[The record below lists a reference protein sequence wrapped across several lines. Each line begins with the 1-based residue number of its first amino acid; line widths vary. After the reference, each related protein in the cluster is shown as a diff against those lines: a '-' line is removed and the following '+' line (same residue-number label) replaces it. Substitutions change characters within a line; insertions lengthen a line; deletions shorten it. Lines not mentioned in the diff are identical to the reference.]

1 MITVTIDLDG
11 TKTTRP
17 LDGKQI
23 LIGRSR
29 SSGIRIDHPK
39 VSGTHARIEV
49 AEDGSAQ
56 VIDAGSRNGLMVGD
70 GKVDRVAVTDGLA
83 VTIGPALFTFSTGG
97 GQARAESLQ
106 RLQLP
111 DPGVSGI
118 SPPPAPGSGLGTTR
132 PDEVRAALSEGAKA
146 PESKGPLIDTPTSA
160 SGPISTPRPAL
171 PHSPAAAL
179 LAEIAKQ
186 AAQPPAPAPPLE
198 IAPPPAPSVLA
209 PRTSTPSR
217 RAMLSAHDRRFSV
230 RTFVNA
236 LTASGAL
243 FLSLGLHGFIALLL
257 TVCVYRHYTA
267 PAPAPIR
274 LSFEAPKSIFIP
286 PADPWVG
293 DGKGV
298 PDGSNAPK
306 FAPRPE
312 IPAPDEALAEPE
324 LPVEGAT
331 IADPSATAAAPRTSS
346 APRPVMALS
355 KRSAS
360 KKLVKVDLV
369 PDDGTWESE
378 KVAAAGVPAVKVKPP
393 DKANPPVDIQPGDE
407 PADLVRGNLE
417 NGQQGGWKTVATM
430 EAGEIA
436 VVTGDYDT
444 VQRVLD
450 KLKVRYTTIEP
461 KKFGGARLNAVKV
474 LILNCP
480 GNLDGS
486 GILKLRSFVDKG
498 GWVVST
504 DWALAPIKE
513 AFPGYLRNVG
523 LSPET
528 WVGIGAVEGAKDDPL
543 LKDVFNFTGEAPKWY
558 LEERSYLFKVDDKAK
573 DKVRVLI
580 ESAEMK
586 KKYNT
591 DCVAATFDYGRGKV
605 LHIVSHLQQVSTDP
619 KAHYSMYQFLAN
631 WLIHAAASRPA
642 EEAKK

>member
-17 LDGKQI
+17 VDGKQI
-23 LIGRSR
+23 VIGRSR
-29 SSGIRIDHPK
+29 SSDIRIDHPK
-39 VSGTHARIEV
+39 VSGKHARIEV

-56 VIDAGSRNGLMVGD
+56 VVDAGSRNGLLVGD

-83 VTIGPALFTFSTGG
+83 VTIGPARFTFSTGG

-118 SPPPAPGSGLGTTR
+118 SPPPAPGSGLGTTPR
-132 PDEVRAALSEGAKA
+132 DAVAGAD
-146 PESKGPLIDTPTSA
+146 SNGPSTA
-160 SGPISTPRPAL
+160 SGPISTPHPAL

-186 AAQPPAPAPPLE
+186 AAPKPIEL
-198 IAPPPAPSVLA
+198 APPPAPSPLA
-209 PRTSTPSR
+209 PRASVPSR
-217 RAMLSAHDRRFSV
+217 RALLSARDNRFTVRSV
-230 RTFVNA
+230 FNA
-236 LTASGAL
+236 LTASGSIV
-243 FLSLGLHGFIALLL
+243 LSLGLHGFIALLL
-257 TVCVYRHYTA
+257 TVCVYRQYVAPT
-267 PAPAPIR
+267 PAPLRISLEP
-274 LSFEAPKSIFIP
+274 PKSVLVKP
-286 PADPWVG
+286 PERREG

-298 PDGSNAPK
+298 PDGAEAPK
-306 FAPRPE
+306 YAPRPE
-312 IPAPDEALAEPE
+312 VPTPDEALAEPE
-324 LPVEGAT
+324 LPLNSAEL
-331 IADPSATAAAPRTSS
+331 ADPSAVAPSQRISS
-346 APRPVMALS
+346 APKPVMALS
-355 KRSAS
+355 KRSAL
-360 KKLVKVDLV
+360 KKLVKVELV
-369 PDDGTWESE
+369 PDDGTWE
-378 KVAAAGVPAVKVKPP
+378 AGRPAPVVKKPEN
-393 DKANPPVDIQPGDE
+393 KANPPVEIKPGDE

-430 EAGEIA
+430 DPGEIA

-450 KLKVRYTTIEP
+450 KLKLRYTTIEP
-461 KKFGGARLNAVKV
+461 KKFGGARLADVKV
-474 LILNCP
+474 VIINCP
-480 GNLDGS
+480 GELDGS
-486 GILKLRSFVDKG
+486 GILKLRSFVDRG

-513 AFPGYLRNVG
+513 AFPGYLRNVS

-528 WVGIGAVEGAKDDPL
+528 WVGISAVEEAKDDPL

-591 DCVAATFDYGRGKV
+591 GCVAATFDYGRGKV

-619 KAHYSMYQFLAN
+619 KAHYAMYQFLAN
-631 WLIHAAASRPA
+631 WLIQAAASRPA